1 MINIWPGSEVTGVQA
16 EDFGASGGS
25 RGGLDDDDDGDSDDD
40 DDDNGDSDDLHLPRN
55 GVLSPPA

>member
-40 DDDNGDSDDLHLPRN
+40 DVFVGIDDGGL
-55 GVLSPPA
+55 

>member
-40 DDDNGDSDDLHLPRN
+40 DFFVGIDDDGL
-55 GVLSPPA
+55 